1 MFYLHG
7 SFLLYLLSMLL
18 IGFYF
23 YRRTTS
29 TSDYILGS
37 RNLPPSVAALSAGAS
52 DLSGWALMGLPGAI
66 YIGGLSNLWIVLFTL
81 MGVYVNWKF
90 IAPKLRVMTEK
101 LGDAQTIPEYLQNR
115 FNDQSNILRLTSS
128 AVTLA
133 FFTFYVAAGLSG
145 GAVLFENTF
154 GIDYHTALL
163 VGGIV
168 IVSYTFLGGYLAV
181 CWTDFFQG
189 LMMALSLLVVA
200 LALFFV
206 SNGDSGTASSAA
218 TSAAMVNAIT
228 LSDLRPD
235 QGWFWG
241 LLSLSG
247 WCIGYLG
254 QPHVLVRFMSVR
266 SVEDIK
272 ISRRIAVIWTSITM
286 ISAVLVGFWGRSYFA
301 DPLDNGETIF
311 IALSQAIFHPFVAGL
326 IIAGVLASIMSTI
339 DSQLLVCSS
348 TLSEDFYR
356 AYARPNASDKEV
368 LNVARLAVLVVALI
382 GFYLA
387 YQKADSTLLSMVAYA
402 WGGFGA
408 SFGPVILFS
417 LFWKKMTSL
426 AAISGLIVGSV
437 VALIWNQNQG
447 GIFDLFGVVPGFITA
462 SLTIIAITQYQTMK
476 ATNTETAY

>member
-7 SFLLYLLSMLL
+7 AFLLYLIAMLL
-18 IGFYF
+18 IGLYF
-23 YRRTTS
+23 YRRTLN
-29 TSDYILGS
+29 TSDYIIGS
-37 RNLPPSVAALSAGAS
+37 RNLPPAVAALSAGAS

-66 YIGGLSNLWIVLFTL
+66 YIGGLSNLWIVFFTL
-81 MGVYVNWKF
+81 IGVYINWQC
-90 IAPKLRVMTEK
+90 IAPRLRVLTAS

-115 FNDQSNILRLTSS
+115 FADNSNLLRLVSS
-128 AVTLA
+128 LVILV

-145 GAVLFENTF
+145 GAVLFEKTF
-154 GIDYHTALL
+154 NIGFSAALL
-163 VGGIV
+163 IGGLV

-189 LMMALSLLVVA
+189 LLMALSLLVVA
-200 LALFFV
+200 LALLFFIT
-206 SNGDSGTASSAA
+206 GDTGHAVMFPGFSLA
-218 TSAAMVNAIT
+218 
-228 LSDLRPD
+228 DLRPEM
-235 QGWFWG
+235 GWFWG
-241 LLSLSG
+241 ILSLSG

-266 SVEDIK
+266 RPEDIPV
-272 ISRRIAVIWTSITM
+272 SRRIAVLWTAVTM
-286 ISAVLVGFWGRSYFA
+286 LSAVLVGLLGRSYFST
-301 DPLDNGETIF
+301 PLANGETIF

-356 AYARPNASDKEV
+356 TYLRRNASDGEV
-368 LNVARLAVLVVALI
+368 LLVARLSVLAVALT

-387 YQKADSTLLSMVAYA
+387 NQKADATLLSMVAYA

-417 LFWKKMTSL
+417 LFWQAMTRL
-426 AAISGLIVGSV
+426 GAILGLVTGAL
-437 VALIWNQNQG
+437 VALLWNQNHG
-447 GIFDLFGVVPGFITA
+447 GLFDLFGVVPGFLAA
-462 SLTIIAITQYQTMK
+462 SVAIVAGSKWPGQTPPP
-476 ATNTETAY
+476 AT

>member
-23 YRRTTS
+23 YKRTSS

-52 DLSGWALMGLPGAI
+52 DLSGWALMGLPGAL

-90 IAPKLRVMTEK
+90 IAPKLRVMTEQ

-115 FNDQSNILRLTSS
+115 FQDKSNILRLTSS
-128 AVTLA
+128 VVTLV

-189 LMMALSLLVVA
+189 LMMALSLLIVA
-200 LALFFV
+200 LAIVFITDGEPG
-206 SNGDSGTASSAA
+206 STTTAQLLNDINFA
-218 TSAAMVNAIT
+218 
-228 LSDLRPD
+228 DLRPD

-241 LLSLSG
+241 LISLSG
-247 WCIGYLG
+247 WCIGYMG

-272 ISRRIAVIWTSITM
+272 ISRQIAVIWTSITM
-286 ISAVLVGFWGRSYFA
+286 ISAVLVGFLGRSYFA
-301 DPLDNGETIF
+301 TPLENGETIF

-356 AYARPNASDKEV
+356 AYVRPRASDKEV
-368 LNVARLAVLVVALI
+368 LQIARLAVLAIALI
-382 GFYLA
+382 GFFLA
-387 YQKADSTLLSMVAYA
+387 YQKADATLLSMVAYA

-417 LFWKKMTSL
+417 LFWKRMTRT
-426 AAISGLIVGSV
+426 AAISGLVVGSV

-447 GIFDLFGVVPGFITA
+447 GIFDLFGVVPGFIAA
-462 SLTIIAITQYQTMK
+462 SLVIIAITRYQTTK
-476 ATNTETAY
+476 TANTETAY

>member
-1 MFYLHG
+1 MYYLYG
-7 SFLLYLLSMLL
+7 AFSLYLIGMLL
-18 IGFYF
+18 IGLYF
-23 YRRTTS
+23 YRRTLS

-37 RNLPPSVAALSAGAS
+37 RNLPPGVAALSAGAS

-66 YIGGLSNLWIVLFTL
+66 YIGGLGNLWIVVFTL
-81 MGVYVNWKF
+81 LGVYLNWRC
-90 IAPKLRVMTEK
+90 IAPRLRMMTET
-101 LGDAQTIPEYLQNR
+101 LGNAQTIPEYLQNR
-115 FNDQSNILRLTSS
+115 FNDDSNVLRLISS
-128 AVTLA
+128 MVILV

-145 GAVLFENTF
+145 GAILFENTF
-154 GIDYHTALL
+154 NIDFTLALL

-189 LMMALSLLVVA
+189 IMMALSLLIVA
-200 LALFFV
+200 LALAFIAGGNQSPDGV
-206 SNGDSGTASSAA
+206 AET
-218 TSAAMVNAIT
+218 VT
-228 LSDLRPD
+228 LSWSALRPD

-241 LLSLSG
+241 ILSLSG

-266 SVEDIK
+266 SVKDVAR
-272 ISRRIAVIWTSITM
+272 SRHIAMAWTAVTM
-286 ISAVLVGFWGRSYFA
+286 ISAVLVGYWGRRYFA

-311 IALSQAIFHPFVAGL
+311 IALSQAIFHPFVAGV

-356 AYARPNASDKEV
+356 TYIRPRATDREV
-368 LNVARLAVLVVALI
+368 LLVARLAVLAVALM

-387 YQKADSTLLSMVAYA
+387 YHKADTTLLSMVAYA

-417 LFWKKMTSL
+417 LFWKTMTRL
-426 AAISGLIVGSV
+426 AAMCGLIIGAL
-437 VALIWNQNQG
+437 VALIWNQIHG
-447 GIFDLFGVVPGFITA
+447 GIFDLFGVVPGFVTA
-462 SLTIIAITQYQTMK
+462 SLSIIIVTGLQRARSD
-476 ATNTETAY
+476 